1 MWAAFQISLPVA
13 ISRTEPNDKPVASRR
28 ESKVPE
34 PRQTSQFERPWD
46 LFVPAKSVGKLTA
59 RMRVSKAISLVCAA
73 KRRIAPDLRMG
84 RWSPCGGRRC
94 GWGSGL
100 AFERF
105 QPRRRV
111 VV

>member
-73 KRRIAPDLRMG
+73 KKAHRARSTDGALEPLRRPAMRLGQR
-84 RWSPCGGRRC
+84 PC
-94 GWGSGL
+94 
-100 AFERF
+100 
-105 QPRRRV
+105 
-111 VV
+111 